1 MTTDDFA
8 TFVASQQA
16 PDDIV
21 WHEVLDDW
29 LKALDS
35 LHDQVIRFLQDYVP
49 SSISYQFHEI
59 DMTEPDIGK
68 YQAKVMDIKIGRQH
82 VSIVPVGTMLWGCR
96 GRVEVRGSAGQ
107 AQILLVDAR
116 AKSAGDLLRVV
127 VNAQGGGSTIPPQSP
142 PISWVWKVLANTAQ
156 KTFEDLDK
164 ESFFRLLIEVAN
176 A

>member
-1 MTTDDFA
+1 MGTEDFA

-16 PDDIV
+16 PEDIV
-21 WHEVLDDW
+21 WDEVRDEW

-35 LHDQVIRFLQDYVP
+35 LHDQVVRFLADYVP

-59 DMTEPDIGK
+59 EMTEPDVGT
-68 YQAKVMDIKIGRQH
+68 YQAKVMNIKIGRQH
-82 VSIVPVGTMLWGCR
+82 VAIVPVGTMLWGCK
-96 GRVEVRGSAGQ
+96 GRVDVRGSSGQ
-107 AQILLVDAR
+107 AQILLVDAS

-127 VNAQGGGSTIPPQSP
+127 VNAQGGGSTTPRSP
-142 PISWVWKVLANTAQ
+142 SISWAWKVLTNSVQ